1 MKTVFLGLGSNLG
14 DRQGALQEA
23 LERLH
28 GPDLRIRRV
37 SSLYETEPVDC
48 APQGWF
54 FNAVAE
60 AETRLF
66 PVQLLQRLLRVEAE
80 MGRQR
85 ARGRVKAPRVIDLDL
100 LCYGHWVIHTTALTV
115 PHPRMHLRRFVLEPL
130 AELAPDWRH
139 PALRRSVA
147 ELLRETE
154 LQRVR
159 KAAGL
164 LRAPD
169 AFSP

>member
-14 DRQGALQEA
+14 DRQRALQEA

-28 GPDLRIRRV
+28 GPDLCIRRV
-37 SSLYETEPVDC
+37 SSVYETEPVDC

-66 PVQLLQRLLRVEAE
+66 PVQLLQRLLRIEAE
-80 MGRQR
+80 MGRKR
-85 ARGRVKAPRVIDLDL
+85 ARGRVNAPRVIDLDL
-100 LCYGHWVIHTTALTV
+100 LFYGQWVIHTAALTV

-130 AELAPDWRH
+130 AELAPEWRH
-139 PALRRSVA
+139 PGLRRSVA
-147 ELLRETE
+147 ELLREAGP
-154 LQRVR
+154 QRVR
-159 KAAGL
+159 KTDGVL
-164 LRAPD
+164 HAPE